1 MINLICYILALIC
14 FIIAVPVRAF
24 ASLKARV
31 NLIALGLAILT
42 FTLVLSAGHVTIGP
56 R

>member
-1 MINLICYILALIC
+1 MITLILAILALIC

-24 ASLKARV
+24 AGPKASV
-31 NLIALGLAILT
+31 SFIALGLAILT
-42 FTLVLSAGHVTIGP
+42 LTLVLSAGHVTIGT

>member
-1 MINLICYILALIC
+1 MIDLILCILAFIC
-14 FIIAVPVRAF
+14 FIMAVPVRAF
-24 ASLKARV
+24 ASLKAMV
-31 NLIALGLAILT
+31 NFIALGLAILT